1 MELQLGSELGH
12 GGGEAVVPDVLTQT
26 AQEEQEC
33 RQEAAEAEAAAAA
46 TAAAALQRQREKQEV
61 GELLTSLG
69 NMLGLNSCL
78 QAGCDQIPLLV

>member
-1 MELQLGSELGH
+1 M
-12 GGGEAVVPDVLTQT
+12 PDVLTQT
-26 AQEEQEC
+26 AQEEQER

-46 TAAAALQRQREKQEV
+46 ATAALQRQREKQEEV

-78 QAGCDQIPLLV
+78 QAGCDRIPLLV